1 MLLLAYFPLAL
12 GIEGFSLFMV
22 FIASINLSSQII
34 VLGLPIILMR
44 ENIEIGCGVSLPSF
58 RQSFT
63 LIALYFGVTI
73 VVHFL
78 TDRDW
83 LLAYFIAT
91 AGLTITKI
99 NTGILRGLGYIFL
112 PQLFDGTTRNIILAF
127 CLFLGS
133 YTVTYLLCL
142 LRLSVL

>member
-1 MLLLAYFPLAL
+1 MCLLKYKF
-12 GIEGFSLFMV
+12 IITNNSFS
-22 FIASINLSSQII
+22 
-34 VLGLPIILMR
+34 LPIILMR

-99 NTGILRGLGYIFL
+99 NTGILRGLGYIFHNHL
-112 PQLFDGTTRNIILAF
+112 ITTRNIILAF
-127 CLFLGS
+127 CLFLG
-133 YTVTYLLCL
+133 
-142 LRLSVL
+142 